1 MMKKIIVVIS
11 MLAVMSLILLGCA
24 NRQLSPEGYKI
35 TSVTDTSKCQFI
47 KNGYTE
53 VAIASNLTY
62 YIQLNTER
70 AGGDSYKI
78 INTSQEKVSGM
89 NIFEANFEIWKC
101 K

>member
-1 MMKKIIVVIS
+1 MKKYTVLFIV
-11 MLAVMSLILLGCA
+11 LFLFGCA
-24 NRQLSPEGYKI
+24 NRQLSSEGYKI
-35 TSVTDTSKCQFI
+35 TSVSDTSKCQFI

-78 INTSQEKVSGM
+78 INTPQERVM
-89 NIFEANFEIWKC
+89 NTNIFMANFEIWKC
-101 K
+101 KP